1 MEMEIIHHK
10 KSIAKKMI
18 DYPEYLNRNQAL
30 LECKDHISQLSYTSF
45 MAHTVYLGHY
55 VWQYGE
61 LCPNNTPD
69 YELVYLFERNK

>member
-18 DYPEYLNRNQAL
+18 DCPEYLNRNQAL

-45 MAHTVYLGHY
+45 MEHWVFGVLCMAIWGTV
-55 VWQYGE
+55 
-61 LCPNNTPD
+61 PNNTPD
-69 YELVYLFERNK
+69 